1 MSFKLFFC
9 LSSSLVLS
17 LVAVAQKRGTGLILD
32 AAQYAHCP
40 KMPDFN
46 GAKFNSLPL
55 SISLRSYCPTPSE
68 QGLKPTCV
76 GWAVGYGGLTISR
89 AIRLGLTERK
99 AVDAIAHSAYYI
111 YNNLKKPDG
120 CETGVALPAALEFL
134 KKNGDCRAAT
144 FSNDSINCDM
154 PSNPRAYS
162 EAMQFRIKDF
172 ARLFDADASTDAKIL
187 KLRMALKDSCP
198 VIIGFYLTNSFYN
211 INDGDKKWSP
221 KPDEQNMSAHAA
233 VVVGYN
239 AKSETFELM
248 NSWGNQWGDGG
259 FIRVGFEDLAR
270 RISYAF
276 QFIPDDSWQIKTV
289 KAVEKPVKTQDYPI
303 QLSGAFRLRAF
314 ENGQK
319 TDVKV
324 VFNRSRR
331 LYEAARKNWK
341 VGRSTFQLV
350 VKEVPRGKYVY
361 VFSQDAARK
370 IEKHYPLSTND
381 FVNFMPSADAE
392 IILPSATDGM
402 VKTTVGED
410 LLVILYADQA
420 IADFDGRLKKM
431 EAEQGG
437 FMEKFKKTFGD
448 LLISETNT
456 RFNEN
461 QMQFLAQSRAGE
473 GTVVPIVLGV
483 EGK

>member
-1 MSFKLFFC
+1 MSLKLFFC
-9 LSSSLVLS
+9 LLSSLALS
-17 LVAVAQKRGTGLILD
+17 LAAVAQKRSTGLILD
-32 AAQYAHCP
+32 AANYARCP
-40 KMPDFN
+40 KMPDFD

-55 SISLRSYCPTPSE
+55 SISLRPYCPTPSE

-89 AIRLGLTERK
+89 AIRLGLTQRK
-99 AVDAIAHSAYYI
+99 AIDSIAHSAYYI

-120 CETGVALPAALEFL
+120 CGTGVPLPAALDFL

-144 FSNDSINCDM
+144 FSNDSINCDI
-154 PSNPRAYS
+154 PTNPRAYT

-172 ARLFDADASTDAKIL
+172 ARLFDADASIETKIL

-198 VIIGFYLTNSFYN
+198 VIIGFYLTNSFFN

-221 KPDEQNMSAHAA
+221 KPEEQNMSAHAA

-239 AKSETFELM
+239 AQSETFELM

-276 QFIPDDSWQIKTV
+276 QFIPDDNWQTKTV
-289 KAVEKPVKTQDYPI
+289 KTVERPVKPQDYSI
-303 QLSGAFRLRAF
+303 QLSGAFQLRAF

-319 TDVKV
+319 ADVKV
-324 VFNRSRR
+324 AFNRKRGI
-331 LYEAARKNWK
+331 YEATRKNWK

-381 FVNFMPSADAE
+381 FVNFMPSAEAE

-402 VKTTVGED
+402 IKTTVGED

-420 IADFDGRLKKM
+420 IEDFDIRLKKM
-431 EAEQGG
+431 ETEQGG
-437 FMEKFKKTFGD
+437 FAEKFKKSFGD
-448 LLISETNT
+448 LLIFDVNI
-456 RFNEN
+456 RFNDA
-461 QMQFLAQSRAGE
+461 QMQFLAHSRAGE
-473 GTVVPIVLGV
+473 GTVVPIILGI